1 MKRSKKKTQKIV
13 FTKDGIQFDEVID
26 NPFNIKTRSK
36 IISYNELPKSFPP
49 LLLKSIKPNIS
60 DKNVLESLTL
70 IVYKDEKNKK
80 SKIVT
85 KSAKENKNKTFILN
99 GKDYKA
105 KNEYEILKET
115 CEFLIREGKLNSNT
129 VPIDSGH
136 YRYIVN
142 VKQVHKNGKKFFLP
156 QKLSN
161 GLYMEAHNSYE
172 TTIKN
177 ARKLLK
183 TFGYPESILVIKDKK

>member
-13 FTKDGIQFDEVID
+13 FTKDGIHFDEVID
-26 NPFNIKTRSK
+26 NPFDVQTKSKTIKYEK
-36 IISYNELPKSFPP
+36 LPRSFPP
-49 LLLKSIKPNIS
+49 LLLKSIKPKIS

-80 SKIVT
+80 SKIVI

-99 GKDYKA
+99 GKEYKA

-115 CEFLIREGKLNSNT
+115 CEFLIREGKLNANT
-129 VPIDSGH
+129 VPIESGH
-136 YRYIVN
+136 IRYIVN
-142 VKQVHKNGKKFFLP
+142 VKPVHKNDEGFFSP

-172 TTIKN
+172 STIKN
-177 ARKLLK
+177 SMLLLK
-183 TFGYPESILVIKDKK
+183 KFGYPKDILKIK

>member
-13 FTKDGIQFDEVID
+13 FTKDGIQFDEIVN
-26 NPFNIKTRSK
+26 NPFDVQTKSKTIKYEK
-36 IISYNELPKSFPP
+36 LPRSFPP
-49 LLLKSIKPNIS
+49 LLLKSIKPKIS

-80 SKIVT
+80 SKIVI
-85 KSAKENKNKTFILN
+85 KSAKENKDKTFILN
-99 GKDYKA
+99 GKEYKA

-115 CEFLIREGKLNSNT
+115 CEFLIKEGKLNANT
-129 VPIDSGH
+129 VPIESGH
-136 YRYIVN
+136 TRYIVN
-142 VKQVHKNGKKFFLP
+142 VKPVHKNDNDFLSP

-172 TTIKN
+172 STIKN
-177 ARKLLK
+177 SRLLLK
-183 TFGYPESILVIKDKK
+183 RFGYPKDTLIIK